1 MLIYFKKFSSKLSN
15 LRIVGRLAE
24 DCCCDDDDDESAVC
38 TSATTD
44 AET

>member
-1 MLIYFKKFSSKLSN
+1 MLIYFKKCPFKLSN